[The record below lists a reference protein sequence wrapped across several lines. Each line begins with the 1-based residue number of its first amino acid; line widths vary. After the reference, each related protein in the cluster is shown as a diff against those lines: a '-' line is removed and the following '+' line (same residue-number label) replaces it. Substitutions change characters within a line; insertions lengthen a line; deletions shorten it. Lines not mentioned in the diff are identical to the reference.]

1 MKKSK
6 KRLKKRQKAYVNKI
20 TQLRNKINIISPYLN
35 NPTDE
40 FDSQKMDSERF
51 GIIFTKQNELFNND
65 IPIKYDKYEHDGYF
79 TKRVKLYPT
88 PLQKQVLLKWMDCYI
103 LMYNSVIRYIKQS
116 CFHGKKIEFSNTKL
130 KNKFHKT
137 KEDIV
142 EYSHINHENGKKVIS
157 INKHILDYAI
167 NDAIVMYKS
176 CLTNLKM
183 KHIKHF
189 RLRYLKRDKP
199 NRILKLEKEAFTE
212 DGFCTNALGKHT
224 RCEIE
229 DYDYTKKLV
238 TMSTIFYSKN
248 EFYLLKKYKVTDM
261 TETPKYINKEDT
273 IAIDLGVYPLGT
285 GYSNDHILEI
295 GTDIGQIIER
305 KLIMIDKVS
314 ANEYL
319 TLGEKNRIINKKF
332 DQIKNLV
339 NDMQWKIIDYLTRSY
354 KNIIVGNFSTKRMGE
369 TDSVTKMTKRVGN
382 LLSIYKFKER
392 LQYKCKYTNT
402 NYKEIDEW
410 GSSKSCSVCGYWK
423 KDLGKSKVYHCDQC
437 GTIMNRDVN
446 GSKIHLVIAY
456 EI

>member
-1 MKKSK
+1 M
-6 KRLKKRQKAYVNKI
+6 
-20 TQLRNKINIISPYLN
+20 NIQ
-35 NPTDE
+35 
-40 FDSQKMDSERF
+40 FQ
-51 GIIFTKQNELFNND
+51 
-65 IPIKYDKYEHDGYF
+65 
-79 TKRVKLYPT
+79 
-88 PLQKQVLLKWMDCYI
+88 
-103 LMYNSVIRYIKQS
+103 
-116 CFHGKKIEFSNTKL
+116 
-130 KNKFHKT
+130 
-137 KEDIV
+137 
-142 EYSHINHENGKKVIS
+142 
-157 INKHILDYAI
+157 
-167 NDAIVMYKS
+167 
-176 CLTNLKM
+176 
-183 KHIKHF
+183 
-189 RLRYLKRDKP
+189 
-199 NRILKLEKEAFTE
+199 
-212 DGFCTNALGKHT
+212 
-224 RCEIE
+224 
-229 DYDYTKKLV
+229 
-238 TMSTIFYSKN
+238 
-248 EFYLLKKYKVTDM
+248 
-261 TETPKYINKEDT
+261 EDT